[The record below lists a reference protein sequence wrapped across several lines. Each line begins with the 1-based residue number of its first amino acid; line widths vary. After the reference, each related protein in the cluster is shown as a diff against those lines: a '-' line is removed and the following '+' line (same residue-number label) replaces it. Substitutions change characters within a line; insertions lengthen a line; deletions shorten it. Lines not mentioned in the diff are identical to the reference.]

1 MPNSAVHANFAIPE
15 LALLVSAHL
24 TRSDLARCILVSN
37 DWSRLFEP
45 ILWTNLCL
53 TQRYAHSYSDVDL
66 TPAITAALKRNL
78 SHIRSV
84 TVYFHQAT
92 LLQELAYGLRPQSG
106 DSAEDPSTLC
116 TNLRRLEM
124 KDIYYRSLHLFKPH
138 LVTLLDHN
146 HRLTHLFL
154 PFEFIRERKV
164 PAAISKLRSLQHL
177 SIYSIDGCARSREM
191 LPLLQAC
198 LPLPELTELLFMDM
212 DVDWDEND
220 KNMDMSDPETIIRE
234 ASIARFSQNRKAARI
249 KSLSLA
255 RNRSGTRNP
264 LPLLLL
270 KSNLLDLESCEIPW
284 FPPDADFEEVE
295 QVVREHCP
303 NLNHVTCPSPE
314 DDERNCQ
321 FICAFIRGCSRLQS
335 FASDYFCDD
344 DSKYYILEPQ
354 FIISE
359 VVLHHYNT
367 LEVIELTNCYRV
379 YSRDQQAILSRC
391 KRLKRFWVECNRD
404 KGNAGISST
413 DISRS
418 DWVCRELRE
427 LSLTLNRCPKEEDS
441 FGDLEEEQEQE
452 EEEEQKEEEQEKEEA
467 EETEEEHDPNAQLVA
482 IAVKNIYTQI
492 GQLERL
498 EVLAL
503 DIDRSCDTMAKEG
516 DYAWD
521 LTVSN
526 GWLGEMAGLKNLK
539 TLRLKADF
547 WSMMGQAEVEFIHER
562 WPLLSEISIPRNALQ
577 LLEHSH
583 WQWLLN
589 KRPELRVTVVPGYY

>member
-53 TQRYAHSYSDVDL
+53 TQRYANSYRDVDL

-84 TVYFHQAT
+84 TVYFHQVT

-106 DSAEDPSTLC
+106 DSAKDPSTLC
-116 TNLRRLEM
+116 TNLKRLEM
-124 KDIYYRSLHLFKPH
+124 KDIYYKRLHLFEPH

-146 HRLTHLFL
+146 HRLTHL
-154 PFEFIRERKV
+154 
-164 PAAISKLRSLQHL
+164 
-177 SIYSIDGCARSREM
+177 SREV
-191 LPLLQAC
+191 LPLLHAC

-212 DVDWDEND
+212 DVDWDEDD
-220 KNMDMSDPETIIRE
+220 KNMDMSNPETIIRE

-249 KSLSLA
+249 KSLSLP
-255 RNRSGTRNP
+255 RKRYGVRNP

-284 FPPDADFEEVE
+284 FPPDAEVEEVE

-303 NLNHVTCPSPE
+303 NLNHVTCPSLM
-314 DDERNCQ
+314 DEEWNCQ

-344 DSKYYILEPQ
+344 DSKYSFPEPQ

-359 VVLHHYNT
+359 VVSQHYNT
-367 LEVIELTNCYRV
+367 LEVIELTDCFRV

-391 KRLKRFWVECNRD
+391 KQLKRFWVECNRD

-427 LSLTLNRCPKEEDS
+427 LSLTLNRCPKEEDP

-492 GQLERL
+492 GRLERL

-503 DIDRSCDTMAKEG
+503 DIDRSYDTMAKEG

-562 WPLLSEISIPRNALQ
+562 WPLLSEISIGRNASQ

-589 KRPELRVTVVPGYY
+589 KRPELRVTIVPGY